1 MVLAFRPDSRAIL
14 TKFTRKSLAVVEGEE
29 RNHFAGAA
37 SANKCSS
44 ESTSAER
51 LSESRKPR
59 RVRDKGCDTFLAK
72 AVLDSVAY
80 LYIRAKMALQA
91 RETTLSSS
99 MQRLRLNS
107 IPSLKSIRSSIL
119 AYCAAAALAMGLV
132 SPMTRGQQLQAE
144 PPPLTLS
151 RPVHPWEFLPI
162 TGTRAA
168 LLGNESGRMEAWVYP
183 LKVFREFHL
192 KFHTE
197 DRVLPAEALARTVTV
212 RPESSTILYAGD
224 TFTVR
229 ETFFVPVRE
238 QGAVILL
245 DVETEQPLEIEA
257 NFHRDFQ
264 LEWPAALGATYLDWD
279 AQQHAFYFGEEQKKF
294 SALVGS
300 PTAAEHSAEYQ
311 TNYSESTESS
321 FRLGVTAK
329 GRETKV
335 IVIAASMEGRTGAE
349 KVYQH
354 LTADHAGL
362 LQDSAKYYQDYLQRT
377 VSVEL
382 PDAQIQRAYDWS
394 RVSMVQGMVNNPFLG
409 TGLVAGYRTSGESQ
423 RPGFAWFFGRDSFW
437 TSLALNAAGDYSNA
451 RVALEFIAK
460 YQREDGKIP
469 HEISQGANFVQWFK
483 DYPYP
488 YASADA
494 TPLYIIAMND
504 YATQSGDT
512 AFVKEQWGRLWKA
525 YSFLQSTYDENNF
538 AQNFGFGHG
547 WVEGGPLLP
556 IKTEL
561 YQAGLGVE
569 ALRALSNLARQ
580 TGRNDVVAEL
590 SLKFGQQKPRLNQAF
605 WIPGKKRF
613 AFALDKVNRTV
624 DEPTVL
630 ATVPMWFGLLDDAKA
645 DAMISALAIDE
656 HQTDWGMRI
665 ISNRSKHF
673 SGGGYHYGSVW
684 PLFTGWASVGEY
696 RYHREFPAYTNLR
709 ANALLALDGSL
720 GHVTEVLSGSYY
732 QSLSTSSPHQI
743 WSAAMVVSPLLR
755 GMFGLETDATKSS
768 LTFAPHGPADWASF
782 AIRNVPV
789 GSAKLDLRYSKDSE
803 GITLLVNSGA
813 GSITLDFNPAVSLRT
828 RIVGAEFNGKPITFQ
843 IQANSIDQHVRVRI
857 TPSGDANTLRIRT
870 RNDFGL
876 AYNAALPELGASSRG
891 LRILSETWTPIH
903 DRLTIRASGV
913 PGNQYEL
920 SVWNPGQVESVSGA
934 KLTKDAG
941 GKAKLILD
949 FPKNSD
955 TSITEISFSIRF
967 SSAAGPPHST
977 H

>member
-1 MVLAFRPDSRAIL
+1 
-14 TKFTRKSLAVVEGEE
+14 
-29 RNHFAGAA
+29 
-37 SANKCSS
+37 
-44 ESTSAER
+44 
-51 LSESRKPR
+51 
-59 RVRDKGCDTFLAK
+59 
-72 AVLDSVAY
+72 
-80 LYIRAKMALQA
+80 MALQA
-91 RETTLSSS
+91 RETTSSGS
-99 MQRLRLNS
+99 MQRLQLDS
-107 IPSLKSIRSSIL
+107 ISLLKSMRSL
-119 AYCAAAALAMGLV
+119 TAYCAAGALALGLLG
-132 SPMTRGQQLQAE
+132 PMVRGQQSQAE
-144 PPPLTLS
+144 PALALS

-168 LLGNESGRMEAWVYP
+168 LLGNETGRMEAWVYP
-183 LKVFREFHL
+183 LKLFREFHL

-245 DVETEQPLEIEA
+245 DAETEQPLEIEA
-257 NFHRDFQ
+257 DFHRDFQ

-279 AQQHAFYFGEEQKKF
+279 AEQHAFYFGEEQKKF

-300 PTAAEHSAEYQ
+300 PTTAGHSAEYQ
-311 TNYSESTESS
+311 SNYSESTESS
-321 FRLGVTAK
+321 IRLGVTAK
-329 GRETKV
+329 GQETKV
-335 IVIAASMEGRTGAE
+335 IVIAASMEGRAGAE

-354 LTADHAGL
+354 LTADYPGL
-362 LQDSAKYYQDYLQRT
+362 LKDSAKYYQDYLQRT
-377 VSVEL
+377 VGVEL
-382 PDAQIQRAYDWS
+382 PDAQMQRAYDWS
-394 RVSMVQGMVNNPFLG
+394 RVSMVQGMVNNPYLG
-409 TGLVAGYRTSGESQ
+409 TGMVAGYRTSGESQ

-451 RVALEFIAK
+451 RAALEFIAK

-469 HEISQGANFVQWFK
+469 HEISQGANFVHWFQ

-512 AFVKEQWGRLWKA
+512 AFIKEQWDRVWKA
-525 YSFLQSTYDENNF
+525 YKFLQSTYDENNF
-538 AQNFGFGHG
+538 AQNLGFGHG

-561 YQAGLGVE
+561 YQAGLGIE
-569 ALRALSNLARQ
+569 ALRALSNLARM
-580 TGRNDVVAEL
+580 TGKNDVAAEL
-590 SLKFGQQKPRLNQAF
+590 SQKFGGQKPFLNQAF
-605 WIPGKKRF
+605 WIADKKRF
-613 AFALDKVNRTV
+613 AFALDKGNRTV
-624 DEPTVL
+624 DEPSVL
-630 ATVPMWFGLLDDAKA
+630 AAVPMWFGLLDDAKA
-645 DAMISALAIDE
+645 DAMISALATDE

-673 SGGGYHYGSVW
+673 GGGGYHYGSVW

-696 RYHREFPAYTNLR
+696 RYHREFPAYANLR

-755 GMFGLETDATKSS
+755 GMFGLETDATKGS
-768 LTFAPHGPADWASF
+768 LTFAPHAPADWASF

-789 GSAKLDLRYSKDSE
+789 GSTKLDLRYSKDPE
-803 GITLLVNSGA
+803 GIALLVKVTGT
-813 GSITLDFNPAVSLRT
+813 GSVTLDFSPAVSLRT
-828 RIVGAEFNGKPITFQ
+828 RIVGAEFNGKAVPFQ
-843 IQANSIDQHVRVRI
+843 IQANSIDQHVSVRI
-857 TPSGDANTLRIRT
+857 TASGDANTLRIRT

-876 AYNAALPELGASSRG
+876 AYNTTLPELGGSSRG
-891 LRILSETWTPIH
+891 LRILSETWTPTH
-903 DRLTIRASGV
+903 DRLTVRASGIT
-913 PGNQYEL
+913 GSQYEL
-920 SVWNPGQVESVSGA
+920 SVWNPEQVDSVSGA
-934 KLTKDAG
+934 KLMKDAVG
-941 GKAKLILD
+941 RAKLILD
-949 FPKNSD
+949 FPKTKE
-955 TSITEISFSIRF
+955 TSISEIAFSIQF
-967 SSAAGPPHST
+967 SSAAGRPGAAH
-977 H
+977 